1 VYDATWLEAERDR
14 VSSKEMQLAAVR
26 GRTGWIISD
35 GKAGHEA
42 QARGIFEAMGL
53 DYAIKHINPG
63 RLQQIL
69 SPYAPVAGSERF
81 GGAGSTFAPPWP
93 DFAIAA
99 GRMTVPYIRAL
110 KRHAGRAA
118 YTIIL
123 QDPKVPLSTADLFW
137 MPEHDRKRGANVV
150 TTVVPPHGFSPD
162 RLAALRA
169 TPPPTAF
176 QNLPR
181 PWVAVL
187 VGGNGSSYRFGDGDA
202 ARLGAALRSIGAL
215 GASLLVTPSRRT
227 PPSLLGEIARAIADV
242 PHFLWD
248 GTGDNPYP
256 ALLARADRFVV
267 TADSVNMC
275 SEPAVTG
282 RPIHL
287 FTPSGGSAKFARY
300 HAALARHGAV
310 RPLPDRVTGLDD
322 WSYVPLYAAADIA
335 LAVAERWG
343 RRRAMLTDANALSA
357 KQE

>member
-1 VYDATWLEAERDR
+1 M
-14 VSSKEMQLAAVR
+14 SSKEMQLAAVR
-26 GRTGWIISD
+26 GRSGWIISD

-42 QARGIFEAMGL
+42 QGRGIFEAMGL
-53 DYAIKHINPG
+53 DYAVKHIRPG
-63 RLQQIL
+63 RLQQFL
-69 SPYAPVAGSERF
+69 APYAPVARSERL
-81 GGAGSTFAPPWP
+81 GAEGSTFAPPWP
-93 DFAIAA
+93 DFAVAA
-99 GRMTVPYIRAL
+99 GRLTVPYIRAL
-110 KRHAGRAA
+110 KQHAGRAT

-123 QDPKVPLSTADLFW
+123 QDPKVSLSTADFFW

-150 TTVVPPHGFSPD
+150 TTAVPPHGFSPD

-169 TPPPTAF
+169 APPPVAF
-176 QNLPR
+176 QDLPR

-187 VGGNGSSYRFGDGDA
+187 VGGNGSSYRFTDGDA
-202 ARLGAALRSIGAL
+202 VRLAEALRSIGAL

-227 PPSLLGEIARAIADV
+227 PPSLLGAVADAIADL

-248 GTGDNPYP
+248 GSGDNPYP
-256 ALLARADRFVV
+256 ALLAHADRFVV

-300 HAALARHGAV
+300 HAALARYGVV
-310 RPLPDRVTGLDD
+310 RPLPDRVTSLDD

-335 LAVAERWG
+335 VAIAERWG
-343 RRRAMLTDANALSA
+343 RRRAMLSDAIAPSA
-357 KQE
+357 KQD